1 MEAGQKKASLEQE
14 KILKQLED
22 LEKRNE
28 PLRGPK
34 NKPIEHGSD
43 DQIMLGQFMKACR
56 SLHISPVEAHLA
68 NLKDFF
74 LAMMD
79 MTEELGANLELSD
92 IRKIHPRKM
101 PAHRIASDSTKKST
115 SHSGMPRGVFFRHP
129 GHELSSS

>member
-1 MEAGQKKASLEQE
+1 
-14 KILKQLED
+14 
-22 LEKRNE
+22 
-28 PLRGPK
+28 
-34 NKPIEHGSD
+34 
-43 DQIMLGQFMKACR
+43 MKACR

-68 NLKDFF
+68 NLKNFF